1 MRVYIIGRRELL
13 RPDVQEACERL
24 EQMTAHNTASVARTR
39 LSLTPRSGSLNVCF
53 PYASSD
59 EVAHATRTCIDD
71 AASDEPITPAALE
84 AALYTSRSEGFGA
97 PDLLIRTSG
106 ARRLS
111 DFLLWQATSS
121 HTSVHFLPRMW
132 PEIGVADL
140 LPILLS
146 WQAHAVLRKI
156 GLVA

>member
-24 EQMTAHNTASVARTR
+24 EQMTAHNTAFVARA
-39 LSLTPRSGSLNVCF
+39 SAPPLTFHSGSLNVCF

-59 EVAHATRTCIDD
+59 EIAHATRTCIDD
-71 AASDEPITPAALE
+71 AADEPITPAALE

-121 HTSVHFLPRMW
+121 HTSIHFLPRMW

-146 WQAHAVLRKI
+146 WQAHAVLRRI